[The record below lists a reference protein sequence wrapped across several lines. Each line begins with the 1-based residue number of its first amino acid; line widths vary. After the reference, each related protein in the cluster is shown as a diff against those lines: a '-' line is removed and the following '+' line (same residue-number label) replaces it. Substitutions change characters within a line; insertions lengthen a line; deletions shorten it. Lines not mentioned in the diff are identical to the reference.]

1 MRRRTGHVIYIGN
14 EQDKIRAGASLRFT
28 VKRAIAETL
37 RYEGFRSRAEVS
49 VTFTDDEK
57 IRALNREHRGRDAA
71 TDVLS
76 FPMNERRLLGD
87 IVISLERAACQAR
100 LYGHS
105 FERETAFLTVH
116 SMLHLLGYD
125 HETSQDDEKDMF
137 ARQENILKLMKL
149 TRKETCK

>member
-1 MRRRTGHVIYIGN
+1 VRRRTGHVIYIKN
-14 EQDKIRAGASLRFT
+14 DQDKLRAGVRLRFT

-37 RYEGFRSRAEVS
+37 RFEDYRGHAEVS

-57 IRALNREHRGRDAA
+57 IRALNREHRGKDTS

-76 FPMNERRLLGD
+76 FPMNEKRLLGD
-87 IVISLERAACQAR
+87 IVISLEHAACQAD

-125 HETSQDDEKDMF
+125 HETSRGDERDMF
-137 ARQENILKLMKL
+137 ARQEIILNLMGLNK
-149 TRKETCK
+149 